1 MRVTLFRLCVVLAA
15 ALLACPV
22 AAQPE
27 PSPPKDEG
35 AFVNYVAGRLARVSG
50 AKVEPAE
57 RLSLNLSAADGS
69 HLLTANL
76 DRVWSAC
83 QRVRERCATFV
94 DEYVASISSM
104 IEERSRPPEKE
115 ALRIIIRPKS
125 YLETMKGQDPAKA
138 LLARPFVGDL
148 AMTLVIDGARSIR
161 SAQRQDLDRLKLSVD
176 EAFEIAKQNLR
187 TRELKPL
194 DAVLKPI
201 TGRAIGYLEE
211 NAYESSRLLFHED
224 WKRYAGQIG
233 TLIVAIPATNYLI
246 YGSGANPEA
255 TEVLRAFALEV
266 ARKSQRPLS
275 PLVFRWKP
283 EGWEIVR

>member
-1 MRVTLFRLCVVLAA
+1 MLCVVLAA
-15 ALLACPV
+15 AFCGRPV
-22 AAQPE
+22 AAQPD

-35 AFVNYVAGRLARVSG
+35 AFVSYVAGRIARVSG
-50 AKVEPAE
+50 TKVVPAE
-57 RLSLNLSAADGS
+57 RLSLNVSATDGS
-69 HLLTANL
+69 PLLTANL

-83 QRVRERCATFV
+83 QRVRERCAAFV
-94 DEYVASISSM
+94 DEYVASIASM

-125 YLETMKGQDPAKA
+125 YLETAKSEDPAKA
-138 LLARPFVGDL
+138 LLVRPFVGDL

-211 NAYESSRLLFHED
+211 SAYESSRLILHED
-224 WKRYAGQIG
+224 WKRYAGETG
-233 TLIVAIPATNYLI
+233 TLIVAIPGTNFLI

-255 TEVLRAFALEV
+255 TDALRAFALEV

-275 PLVFRWKP
+275 PLVFLWRP
-283 EGWEIVR
+283 QGWEIVR